1 MISTW
6 ILVLTSWIPASKN
19 FFISKFVV
27 RLNYEM
33 NMLPAGSSS
42 YLVVTFLACCK
53 KGSYFPTLYLMG
65 SFART
70 AGFDGRFHIKAL
82 RSSEC
87 RCTIIA
93 ISPTLSHVYPIPLLH
108 RSSGSSGGKLLKRD
122 DKNRRWH
129 SRGSNSLFLLPSIS
143 RYTYLNKSFW

>member
-1 MISTW
+1 MKAW
-6 ILVLTSWIPASKN
+6 YKRPL
-19 FFISKFVV
+19 FFNLKFVV
-27 RLNYEM
+27 RLNCEM
-33 NMLPAGSSS
+33 NMLAAASSV

-70 AGFDGRFHIKAL
+70 AGFDGRFHIKVL
-82 RSSEC
+82 RSFEC

-93 ISPTLSHVYPIPLLH
+93 ISPTLSHVYPILH
-108 RSSGSSGGKLLKRD
+108 RSSGSSSGGKLSKRD

-129 SRGSNSLFLLPSIS
+129 SRGSNSLSFPS
-143 RYTYLNKSFW
+143 SFHF